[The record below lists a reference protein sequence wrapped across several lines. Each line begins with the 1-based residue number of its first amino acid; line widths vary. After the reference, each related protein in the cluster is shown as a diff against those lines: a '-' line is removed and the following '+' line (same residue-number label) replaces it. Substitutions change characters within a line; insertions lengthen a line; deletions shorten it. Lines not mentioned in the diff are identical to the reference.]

1 MSAEAT
7 ILLGPLQS
15 LLAWFQ
21 RNRMHKDERKDAAL
35 EAMNKALFASMKYVE
50 EQQSANQSDRNREY
64 ELAELWADAAAKAR
78 HASEELAMQLQDKS
92 IFWAKRIKWSRDEVL
107 RKRIDFEAIQHE
119 ITLLLKE
126 A

>member
-35 EAMNKALFASMKYVE
+35 QAMNKALFASMKYVE
-50 EQQSANQSDRNREY
+50 EQQSANQFDRN
-64 ELAELWADAAAKAR
+64 
-78 HASEELAMQLQDKS
+78 
-92 IFWAKRIKWSRDEVL
+92 
-107 RKRIDFEAIQHE
+107 
-119 ITLLLKE
+119 
-126 A
+126 